1 MFSIHKEEEKNKF
14 IMMNNDLVWL
24 KEKNDFL
31 LFNKLKNQYQEQI
44 SVN

>member
-1 MFSIHKEEEKNKF
+1 MFSIHIEEKNKF
-14 IMMNNDLVWL
+14 MVMNNDLVWL

-31 LFNKLKNQYQEQI
+31 LFNKVKNQYQEQI